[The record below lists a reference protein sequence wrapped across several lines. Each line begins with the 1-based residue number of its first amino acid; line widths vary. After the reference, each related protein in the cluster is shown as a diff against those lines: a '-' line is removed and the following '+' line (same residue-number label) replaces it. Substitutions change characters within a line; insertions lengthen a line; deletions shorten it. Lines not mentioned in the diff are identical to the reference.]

1 MTSKETMQSMR
12 SAGVTLANGVARM
25 KSTSTIVT
33 MVAICG
39 VLGCNRTESDTQ
51 RDPEPADRTPAA
63 VEPDNTKK
71 NERDNNPGTV
81 TAQDQGGS
89 PQDLAITQ
97 QVRQLVVKDDSLS
110 SAAKN
115 VKIITTEGVVTLRG
129 PVKSNEEK
137 TTLAGFAKNVD
148 GVKRVDNQ
156 LEVDADD
163 K

>member
-1 MTSKETMQSMR
+1 
-12 SAGVTLANGVARM
+12 
-25 KSTSTIVT
+25 
-33 MVAICG
+33 MVAVCG

-51 RDPEPADRTPAA
+51 RDPGPEERTPAA

-71 NERDNNPGTV
+71 NEGDSKPGAV

-89 PQDLAITQ
+89 PQDVAITQ
-97 QVRQLVVKDDSLS
+97 QVRQLVVRDDSLS

-137 TTLAGFAKNVD
+137 TTLAGFAKNVE

-156 LEVDADD
+156 LEVDAD

>member
-1 MTSKETMQSMR
+1 MTSKETTIQ
-12 SAGVTLANGVARM
+12 ATNAATTTLASRVART
-25 KSTSTIVT
+25 KGTATIVT

-39 VLGCNRTESDTQ
+39 VFGCNRTPSDTQ
-51 RDPEPADRTPAA
+51 RAPGPEERTPAA

-71 NERDNNPGTV
+71 NERDTEPGAV

-89 PQDLAITQ
+89 PLDLAITQ
-97 QVRQLVVKDDSLS
+97 QVRQLVVRDDSLS

-129 PVKSNEEK
+129 PVKSSEEK

-156 LEVDADD
+156 LEVDADN
-163 K
+163 

>member
-1 MTSKETMQSMR
+1 MTSKETTIQGTR
-12 SAGVTLANGVARM
+12 SAGTTLLARNR
-25 KSTSTIVT
+25 STATIVT
-33 MVAICG
+33 MVAVCG
-39 VLGCNRTESDTQ
+39 VLGCNRTQSDTQ
-51 RDPEPADRTPAA
+51 RDPGPEGRTPAA

-71 NERDNNPGTV
+71 NERDSKQGAV

-89 PQDLAITQ
+89 SEDVAITQ
-97 QVRQLVVKDDSLS
+97 QVRQRVVKDDSLS

-137 TTLAGFAKNVD
+137 TTLAGFAKNVA

-156 LEVDADD
+156 LEVDADN
-163 K
+163 